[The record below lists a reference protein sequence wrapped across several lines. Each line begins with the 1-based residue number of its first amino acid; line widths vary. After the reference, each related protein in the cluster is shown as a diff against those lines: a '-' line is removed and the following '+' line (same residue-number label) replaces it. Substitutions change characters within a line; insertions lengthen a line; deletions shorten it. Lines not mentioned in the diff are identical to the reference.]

1 MPVVN
6 ACHLECNT
14 VYCKSTPLCN
24 DVYGA
29 RGIDS
34 CCVVQPL
41 LDCHWRGK
49 LGNSSTS
56 TNRKPPSLPLPPP
69 SLLRYSLPTQPLS
82 LSFLSPCVIPAHRSS
97 RSTKRR
103 TSVQEDFHFAI
114 FVAYKHNDLSGL
126 LTLLL
131 SASPLSLRSAVISYL
146 PTNRRFP
153 SHSYT
158 DAHTQTHSALASSPL
173 CLAGMLMNE

>member
-1 MPVVN
+1 M
-6 ACHLECNT
+6 
-14 VYCKSTPLCN
+14 LCC
-24 DVYGA
+24 A
-29 RGIDS
+29 A
-34 CCVVQPL
+34 L
-41 LDCHWRGK
+41 TGK

-56 TNRKPPSLPLPPP
+56 TNRKPPSLLPPP

-82 LSFLSPCVIPAHRSS
+82 LSFLSPCVIPAHVSS
-97 RSTKRR
+97 RSTKCR

-131 SASPLSLRSAVISYL
+131 SASPLSPRSAVISYL
-146 PTNRRFP
+146 PTNRGFP

-158 DAHTQTHSALASSPL
+158 DTHTDTQCASLLPFVSSWH
-173 CLAGMLMNE
+173 ADE